1 MTVTRKVVSS
11 AMFAT
16 SAKMLSKALGILSTM
31 VLARIL
37 APEQFGFIAIISIA
51 LYFFDILSHTASE
64 QYVIQ
69 RAVVTK
75 KQLDTAWSLNL
86 IVKIVI
92 SVVIAST
99 APWVALFFERPEL
112 SNAIALSAII
122 LPIQALKSPLYI
134 LLKRQLKFSLLFW
147 SSLIERV
154 LAVPFLITLAI
165 FFKSYWA
172 FIVTDIFAALVAVII
187 SYIIAK
193 KRPSFTLIEFSTQ
206 WAFSKWLLAKSIVG
220 YTRSQIDTVV
230 VSRTFSSGVLGN
242 YHMARELAMMPAH
255 FLLSP
260 AIEPLLSAF
269 KNDKDRKDELLNNV
283 AFTLIAV
290 LIVIIPL
297 CAYIWKFS
305 EELVFLFLGDNW
317 NEAGKLLSIL
327 SFLFL
332 YWTLLHVVETA
343 LIAQERV
350 KLIFCFDLFS
360 LALITTSLLIGVY
373 LSLSIDDLVWV
384 RVGSGLFGT
393 LILLGVL
400 FSGHMQR
407 LTPVVLVGAV
417 VSFVSYLWIGIEQYK
432 LNTDS
437 YWRLVTELIPQ
448 GLLLLAFVVCSI
460 LTLTLFTKQHHLCRL
475 ILIIRNF
482 LIR

>member
-16 SAKMLSKALGILSTM
+16 SAKLLSKALGILSTM

-122 LPIQALKSPLYI
+122 LPIQALKPPLYI

-165 FFKSYWA
+165 SFKSYWA
-172 FIVTDIFAALVAVII
+172 FVVTDIFAAVVAVII

-193 KRPSFTLIEFSTQ
+193 KRPSFTLIELSTQ

-269 KNDKDRKDELLNNV
+269 KNDKDRADELLNNV

-350 KLIFCFDLFS
+350 KLIFYFDLFS

-373 LSLSIDDLVWV
+373 LSLSIDELVWV

-393 LILLGVL
+393 L
-400 FSGHMQR
+400 
-407 LTPVVLVGAV
+407 T
-417 VSFVSYLWIGIEQYK
+417 
-432 LNTDS
+432 
-437 YWRLVTELIPQ
+437 
-448 GLLLLAFVVCSI
+448 LLAIC
-460 LTLTLFTKQHHLCRL
+460 KG
-475 ILIIRNF
+475 
-482 LIR
+482 

>member
-16 SAKMLSKALGILSTM
+16 SAKLLSKALGILSTM

-165 FFKSYWA
+165 SFKSYWA
-172 FIVTDIFAALVAVII
+172 FVVTDIFAAVVAVII

-193 KRPSFTLIEFSTQ
+193 KRPSFTLIELSTQ

-269 KNDKDRKDELLNNV
+269 KNDKDRADELLN
-283 AFTLIAV
+283 TLIAV

-350 KLIFCFDLFS
+350 KLIFYFDLFS

-373 LSLSIDDLVWV
+373 LSLSIDELVWV

-393 LILLGVL
+393 LTLLGVL

-407 LTPVVLVGAV
+407 LTPVVLVGVV

-460 LTLTLFTKQHHLCRL
+460 LTLTLFTKQHHLSRL
-475 ILIIRNF
+475 ISVVRASVIK
-482 LIR
+482 